1 MSEYRN
7 RTSGAVNTQGEIR
20 RSMPNTSL
28 PRVWTADI
36 CEFLGIDPVLAAPA
50 PAASGEYKV
59 VSRNGVVQDANGN
72 WVEAY
77 VERDMFA
84 DYTRTDVAEDGTET
98 EVTVTK
104 TEQEQAYTATK
115 NAEAATAARATRDG
129 LIASCD
135 WMAIKAFEGGTTV
148 STEWATYRQA
158 LRDVSAQAGFPNTI
172 VWPTQPEQ

>member
-28 PRVWTADI
+28 PRVWTSAI

-50 PAASGEYKV
+50 PAASGEYKA
-59 VSRNGVVQDANGN
+59 VSRNGVTQDALGN

-84 DYTRTDVAEDGTET
+84 DYVDEDG
-98 EVTVTK
+98 VTVTK
-104 TEQEQAYTATK
+104 VSQEEAYTATK
-115 NAEAATAARATRDG
+115 DAEAATAARATRDG

-135 WMAIKAFEGGTTV
+135 WMAIKAFEAGTEV
-148 STEWATYRQA
+148 ATEWATYRQA
-158 LRDVSAQAGFPNTI
+158 LRDVTAQAGFPNDIT
-172 VWPTQPEQ
+172 WPEKPE

>member
-7 RTSGAVNTQGEIR
+7 RTSGAVKTQGEIR

-59 VSRNGVVQDANGN
+59 VSRNGVTQDANGN

-84 DYTRTDVAEDGTET
+84 DYVDEDG
-98 EVTVTK
+98 VTVTK
-104 TEQEQAYTATK
+104 ASQEEAYTATK
-115 NAEAATAARATRDG
+115 DAEAANAARATRDG

-135 WMAIKAFEGGTTV
+135 WMAIKAFEGGTGV
-148 STEWATYRQA
+148 ATEWATYRQA
-158 LRDVSAQAGFPNTI
+158 LRDVSAQAGFPNDIT
-172 VWPTQPEQ
+172 WPEKPE

>member
-50 PAASGEYKV
+50 PEASGEYKV
-59 VSRNGVVQDANGN
+59 VSRNGVVQDANSN

-84 DYTRTDVAEDGTET
+84 DYVDEDG
-98 EVTVTK
+98 VTVTK
-104 TEQEQAYTATK
+104 ASQEEAYTANK
-115 NAEAATAARATRDG
+115 DAEAATTARATRDG

-158 LRDVSAQAGFPNTI
+158 LRDVSAQAGFPNDIT
-172 VWPTQPEQ
+172 WPEKPE

>member
-7 RTSGAVNTQGEIR
+7 RSTGEVNTQGAIR
-20 RSMPNTSL
+20 KLHPNTSL

-50 PAASGEYKV
+50 PAPSGEYKV
-59 VSRNGVVQDANGN
+59 VSRNGVTQDANGN

-84 DYTRTDVAEDGTET
+84 DYVDEDG
-98 EVTVTK
+98 VTVTK
-104 TEQEQAYTATK
+104 AEQEQAYTARK
-115 NAEAATAARATRDG
+115 DAEAATAARATRDG

-148 STEWATYRQA
+148 SAEWATYRQA
-158 LRDVSAQAGFPNTI
+158 LRDVSAQEGFPNDIT
-172 VWPTQPEQ
+172 WPEKPE

>member
-28 PRVWTADI
+28 PRVWTSAI
-36 CEFLGIDPVLAAPA
+36 CDSLGIDPVLAAPA

-84 DYTRTDVAEDGTET
+84 DYVDEDG
-98 EVTVTK
+98 VTVTK
-104 TEQEQAYTATK
+104 ASQEAAYTATK
-115 NAEAATAARATRDG
+115 DAEAATAVRAERDK

-158 LRDVSAQAGFPNTI
+158 LRDVSAQEGFPNDIT
-172 VWPTQPEQ
+172 WPTQPE

>member
-7 RTSGAVNTQGEIR
+7 RITGAVNTQGEIR

-59 VSRNGVVQDANGN
+59 VSRNGVTQDANGN

-84 DYTRTDVAEDGTET
+84 DYVDEEG
-98 EVTVTK
+98 VTVTK
-104 TEQEQAYTATK
+104 ASQEEAYTANK
-115 NAEAATAARATRDG
+115 DAEAATTARATRDG

-148 STEWATYRQA
+148 SAEWATYRQA
-158 LRDVSAQAGFPNTI
+158 LRDVSAQEGFPNDIT
-172 VWPTQPEQ
+172 WPEKPE

>member
-7 RTSGAVNTQGEIR
+7 RTTGAGNTQGEIR

-59 VSRNGVVQDANGN
+59 VSRNGVTQDANGN
-72 WVEAY
+72 WVQAY
-77 VERDMFA
+77 VERDMFS
-84 DYTRTDVAEDGTET
+84 DYTDEDGTAH
-98 EVTVTK
+98 TK
-104 TEQEQAYTATK
+104 AEQEEAYTARK
-115 NAEAATAARATRDG
+115 DAEAATAARATRDG

-158 LRDVSAQAGFPNTI
+158 LRDVSAQAGFPNDIT
-172 VWPTQPEQ
+172 WPEKPE

>member
-84 DYTRTDVAEDGTET
+84 DYVDEDG
-98 EVTVTK
+98 VTVTK
-104 TEQEQAYTATK
+104 TSQEAAYTARK
-115 NAEAATAARATRDG
+115 DAEAATAARATRDG

-148 STEWATYRQA
+148 GTDWATYRQA
-158 LRDVSAQAGFPNTI
+158 LRDVTDQAGFPNEIT
-172 VWPTQPEQ
+172 WPEKPE

>member
-28 PRVWTADI
+28 PRVWTSSI
-36 CEFLGIDPVLAAPA
+36 CDSLGIDPVLAAPA
-50 PAASGEYKV
+50 PEASGEYKLIV
-59 VSRNGVVQDANGN
+59 RNGVVQDANSN
-72 WVEAY
+72 WVQAY
-77 VERDMFA
+77 AERDMFA
-84 DYTRTDVAEDGTET
+84 DYVRTDVAEDGTET

-104 TEQEQAYTATK
+104 ASQEEAYTATK
-115 NAEAATAARATRDG
+115 DAEAATAARATRDS

-158 LRDVSAQAGFPNTI
+158 LRDVTEKTEFPHNVT
-172 VWPTQPEQ
+172 WPTQPE

>member
-28 PRVWTADI
+28 PRVWTTSI
-36 CEFLGIDPVLAAPA
+36 CDSLDIDPVLAAPA
-50 PAASGEYKV
+50 PEASGEYKV

-84 DYTRTDVAEDGTET
+84 DHTTEEGVA
-98 EVTVTK
+98 VTK
-104 TEQEQAYTATK
+104 AEQEQTYTARK
-115 NAEAATAARATRDG
+115 NEEAATAVRAERDK

-135 WMAIKAFEGGTTV
+135 WMAIKAFEGGTAV

-158 LRDVSAQAGFPNTI
+158 LRDVSAQEGFPNDIT
-172 VWPTQPEQ
+172 WPEKPE

>member
-7 RTSGAVNTQGEIR
+7 RSTGEVNTQGEIR

-28 PRVWTADI
+28 PRVWTSAI
-36 CEFLGIDPVLAAPA
+36 CDSLGIDPVLAAPA
-50 PAASGEYKV
+50 PAPSGEYKV

-84 DYTRTDVAEDGTET
+84 DYVDEEG
-98 EVTVTK
+98 VTVTK
-104 TEQEQAYTATK
+104 ASQEEAYTARK
-115 NAEAATAARATRDG
+115 DAEAATAARATRDG

-135 WMAIKAFEGGTTV
+135 WMAIKAFEAGTGV
-148 STEWATYRQA
+148 ATEWATYRQA
-158 LRDVSAQAGFPNTI
+158 LRDVSAQEGFPNDIT
-172 VWPTQPEQ
+172 WPEKPE

>member
-7 RTSGAVNTQGEIR
+7 RSTGEVKTQGEIR

-28 PRVWTADI
+28 PRVWTSSI
-36 CEFLGIDPVLAAPA
+36 CDSLGIDPVLAAPA

-84 DYTRTDVAEDGTET
+84 DYVDEDG
-98 EVTVTK
+98 VTVTK
-104 TEQEQAYTATK
+104 ASQEEAYTARK
-115 NAEAATAARATRDG
+115 DAEAATAARAERDK

-135 WMAIKAFEGGTTV
+135 WMAIKAFEAGTGV
-148 STEWATYRQA
+148 ATEWATYRQA
-158 LRDVSAQAGFPNTI
+158 LRDVSAQEGFPNDIT
-172 VWPTQPEQ
+172 WPEKP

>member
-59 VSRNGVVQDANGN
+59 VSRNGVVQDALGN

-84 DYTRTDVAEDGTET
+84 DYTRTDVAEDGTDRSYSHQDIS
-98 EVTVTK
+98 K
-104 TEQEQAYTATK
+104 K
-115 NAEAATAARATRDG
+115 
-129 LIASCD
+129 
-135 WMAIKAFEGGTTV
+135 KH
-148 STEWATYRQA
+148 
-158 LRDVSAQAGFPNTI
+158 
-172 VWPTQPEQ
+172 TQPIRMQRPLLPPVLPVTI

>member
-7 RTSGAVNTQGEIR
+7 RTTGAVNTQGEIR

-28 PRVWTADI
+28 PRVWTAAI
-36 CEFLGIDPVLAAPA
+36 CDSLGIDPVLAAPA
-50 PAASGEYKV
+50 PAASGEYKSV
-59 VSRNGVVQDANGN
+59 GRSGVIQDANGN

-104 TEQEQAYTATK
+104 ASQEEAYTATK
-115 NAEAATAARATRDG
+115 DAEAATAARATRDG

-135 WMAIKAFEGGTTV
+135 WMAIKAFEAGTAV

-158 LRDVSAQAGFPNTI
+158 LRDVSAQEGFPNDIT
-172 VWPTQPEQ
+172 WPEKP

>member
-7 RTSGAVNTQGEIR
+7 RTTGAVKTQGEIR

-84 DYTRTDVAEDGTET
+84 DYVDEDG
-98 EVTVTK
+98 VTVTK
-104 TEQEQAYTATK
+104 ASQEAAYTATK

-158 LRDVSAQAGFPNTI
+158 LRDVSAQAGFPNDIT
-172 VWPTQPEQ
+172 WPEKPE

>member
-36 CEFLGIDPVLAAPA
+36 CEFLGIDPVLAAPTPA
-50 PAASGEYKV
+50 PSGEYKS
-59 VSRNGVVQDANGN
+59 VSRNGVTQDANGN
-72 WVEAY
+72 WVQAY

-84 DYTRTDVAEDGTET
+84 DYVDEDG
-98 EVTVTK
+98 VTVTK
-104 TEQEQAYTATK
+104 VSQEEAYTATK
-115 NAEAATAARATRDG
+115 DAEAATAARATRDG

-158 LRDVSAQAGFPNTI
+158 LRDVSAQEGFPNDIT
-172 VWPTQPEQ
+172 WPEKPE

>member
-84 DYTRTDVAEDGTET
+84 DYVDEDG
-98 EVTVTK
+98 VTVTK
-104 TEQEQAYTATK
+104 TSQEAAYTATK
-115 NAEAATAARATRDG
+115 DAEAATAARATRDG

-135 WMAIKAFEGGTTV
+135 WMAIKAFEGGTGV
-148 STEWATYRQA
+148 ATEWATYRQA
-158 LRDVSAQAGFPNTI
+158 LRDVSAQAGFPNDIT
-172 VWPTQPEQ
+172 WPEKPE

>member
-28 PRVWTADI
+28 PRVWTASI
-36 CEFLGIDPVLAAPA
+36 CDSLGIDPVLAAPA
-50 PAASGEYKV
+50 PTPSGEYKSV
-59 VSRNGVVQDANGN
+59 GRSGVVQDANGN

-84 DYTRTDVAEDGTET
+84 DYVDEEG
-98 EVTVTK
+98 VTVTK
-104 TEQEQAYTATK
+104 ASQEEAYTATK
-115 NAEAATAARATRDG
+115 NAAAALAVRNTRDG

-148 STEWATYRQA
+148 GTDWATYRQA
-158 LRDVSAQAGFPNTI
+158 LRDVTNQEGFPNDIT
-172 VWPTQPEQ
+172 WPAQPE

>member
-7 RTSGAVNTQGEIR
+7 RTTGAVNTQGEIR

-36 CEFLGIDPVLAAPA
+36 CDSLGIDPVLAAPA

-59 VSRNGVVQDANGN
+59 VSRNGVTQDANGN

-84 DYTRTDVAEDGTET
+84 DYVDEEG
-98 EVTVTK
+98 VTVTK
-104 TEQEQAYTATK
+104 ASQEEAYTANK
-115 NAEAATAARATRDG
+115 DAEAATAARATRDG

-158 LRDVSAQAGFPNTI
+158 LRDVSAQEGFPNSVT
-172 VWPTQPEQ
+172 WPEKP

>member
-7 RTSGAVNTQGEIR
+7 RTTGAVNTQGEIR

-28 PRVWTADI
+28 PRVWTAAI
-36 CEFLGIDPVLAAPA
+36 CDSLGIDPVLAAPA
-50 PAASGEYKV
+50 PEATGEYKS

-84 DYTRTDVAEDGTET
+84 DYVDEEG
-98 EVTVTK
+98 VTVTK
-104 TEQEQAYTATK
+104 ASQEEAYTARK
-115 NAEAATAARATRDG
+115 DAEAATAARAERDK

-148 STEWATYRQA
+148 SAEWATYRQA
-158 LRDVSAQAGFPNTI
+158 LRDVSAQAGFPNDIT
-172 VWPTQPEQ
+172 WPEKPE

>member
-7 RTSGAVNTQGEIR
+7 RSTGEVNTQGAIR
-20 RSMPNTSL
+20 KLHPNTSL

-36 CEFLGIDPVLAAPA
+36 CEFLGIDPVLEAPA
-50 PAASGEYKV
+50 PEASGEYKAV
-59 VSRNGVVQDANGN
+59 NRNGVTQDANGN
-72 WVEAY
+72 WVQAY
-77 VERDMFA
+77 TERDMFS
-84 DYTRTDVAEDGTET
+84 DYVDEEG
-98 EVTVTK
+98 VTVTK
-104 TEQEQAYTATK
+104 ASQEEAYTARK
-115 NAEAATAARATRDG
+115 DAEAATAARAERDK

-172 VWPTQPEQ
+172 VWPTQPE

>member
-7 RTSGAVNTQGEIR
+7 RTSGVVNTQGEIR

-50 PAASGEYKV
+50 PAPSGEYKV

-77 VERDMFA
+77 VERDMFS
-84 DYTRTDVAEDGTET
+84 DYVNDEG
-98 EVTVTK
+98 VTVTK
-104 TEQEQAYTATK
+104 AEQEQAYTARK
-115 NAEAATAARATRDG
+115 NEEAATAVRAERDK

-158 LRDVSAQAGFPNTI
+158 LRDVSAQAGFPNDIT
-172 VWPTQPEQ
+172 WPEKP

>member
-7 RTSGAVNTQGEIR
+7 RSTGEVKTQGEIR

-50 PAASGEYKV
+50 PEASGEYKV
-59 VSRNGVVQDANGN
+59 VSRNGVTQDANGN
-72 WVEAY
+72 WVQAW

-84 DYTRTDVAEDGTET
+84 DYVDEDG
-98 EVTVTK
+98 VTVTK
-104 TEQEQAYTATK
+104 AEQEQAYTATK
-115 NAEAATAARATRDG
+115 DAEAATAARATRDG

-135 WMAIKAFEGGTTV
+135 WMAIKAFEAGTTV

-158 LRDVSAQAGFPNTI
+158 LRDVSAQAGFPNDIT
-172 VWPTQPEQ
+172 WPEKPE

>member
-28 PRVWTADI
+28 PRVWTSSI
-36 CEFLGIDPVLAAPA
+36 CDSLGIDPVLAAPA
-50 PAASGEYKV
+50 PEASGEYKLIV
-59 VSRNGVVQDANGN
+59 RNGVVQDANNN
-72 WVEAY
+72 WVQAY

-84 DYTRTDVAEDGTET
+84 DYVDDEGA
-98 EVTVTK
+98 TVTK
-104 TEQEQAYTATK
+104 SSQEEAYTTAK
-115 NAEAATAARATRDG
+115 NATAATAARTTRDG

-158 LRDVSAQAGFPNTI
+158 LRDVSAQEGFPNEI
-172 VWPTQPEQ
+172 VWPTQPE

>member
-59 VSRNGVVQDANGN
+59 VSRNGVVQDANNN

-84 DYTRTDVAEDGTET
+84 DYVDEDG
-98 EVTVTK
+98 VTVTK
-104 TEQEQAYTATK
+104 ASQEEAYTARK
-115 NAEAATAARATRDG
+115 DAEAATAVRAERDK
-129 LIASCD
+129 LIDSCD
-135 WMAIKAFEGGTTV
+135 WMAIKAFEGGTGV
-148 STEWATYRQA
+148 ATEWTTYRQA
-158 LRDVSAQAGFPNTI
+158 LRDVSAQEGFPNNIT
-172 VWPTQPEQ
+172 WPEKPE